1 MSGRGRERRRKEWKR
16 ERKSKKGRK
25 EERKEKGV
33 VGRERKEWRERKKER
48 GERRRDMK
56 GKTLPLVAMC
66 AMEQAKLNDFQ
77 VSLWVR

>member
-1 MSGRGRERRRKEWKR
+1 MEER

-33 VGRERKEWRERKKER
+33 VERERKRERKEWRERKKER

-56 GKTLPLVAMC
+56 GKTLPLVAMRV
-66 AMEQAKLNDFQ
+66 MEQAKLNDFQ
-77 VSLWVR
+77 VNLWVR

>member
-1 MSGRGRERRRKEWKR
+1 MEER

-33 VGRERKEWRERKKER
+33 VGRERKRERKKER

-66 AMEQAKLNDFQ
+66 VMEQAKLNDFQ
-77 VSLWVR
+77 VNLWVR